1 MKKPTFQTKRQ
12 RKRKAIR
19 SLYGNPWDSTSSS
32 SSSRRSTS
40 SRRSSS
46 NNRAVSSR
54 RSATKKRVTFRQPL
68 ERSASKSKSKSSS
81 PSNVWRT
88 VSSEKK

>member
-1 MKKPTFQTKRQ
+1 MRKPTFQTKRQ

-32 SSSRRSTS
+32 SS
-40 SRRSSS
+40 RRSSS
-46 NNRAVSSR
+46 N
-54 RSATKKRVTFRQPL
+54 RSASTLSASKRNTTSKKRVTFRQPI
-68 ERSASKSKSKSSS
+68 ERSASKSHSSG
-81 PSNVWRT
+81 VWRT

>member
-1 MKKPTFQTKRQ
+1 MRKPTFQTKRQ

-19 SLYGNPWDSTSSS
+19 SLYGNPWDSSSS
-32 SSSRRSTS
+32 SSSRRTP
-40 SRRSSS
+40 SS
-46 NNRAVSSR
+46 NR
-54 RSATKKRVTFRQPL
+54 RSATKKRVTFRQPI
-68 ERSASKSKSKSSS
+68 ERSASKSKSKSKTSS

>member
-1 MKKPTFQTKRQ
+1 MRKPTFQTKRQ

-32 SSSRRSTS
+32 SRSAS
-40 SRRSSS
+40 KRSSS
-46 NNRAVSSR
+46 SK
-54 RSATKKRVTFRQPL
+54 RSASKRNTTSKKRVTFRQPL
-68 ERSASKSKSKSSS
+68 ERSASKSHSSG
-81 PSNVWRT
+81 VWRT